1 MSYITM
7 NEEPLMST
15 AELCDKLGVTRQA
28 VYKWRNLTDSP
39 MPVAIDNTG
48 LKGKTI
54 RYLFSDVAEWFNGAK
69 RKGKVLRKKED

>member
-1 MSYITM
+1 MTM

-28 VYKWRNLTDSP
+28 VYKWRNLTDNP

-54 RYLFSDVAEWFNGAK
+54 RYLFSDVAEWLNGAK
-69 RKGKVLRKKED
+69 RTGKVLRQKED